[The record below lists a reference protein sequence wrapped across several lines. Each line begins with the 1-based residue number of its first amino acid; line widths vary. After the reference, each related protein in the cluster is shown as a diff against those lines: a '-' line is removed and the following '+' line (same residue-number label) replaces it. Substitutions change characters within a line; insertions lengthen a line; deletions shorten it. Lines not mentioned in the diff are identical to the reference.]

1 MSKNNMEFLDVLD
14 EKGNPLKISKPR
26 FQIHRDGDWHRTVH
40 VWILN
45 SRHELLLQKRS
56 AEKESFPNF
65 WDISCAGH
73 MAAGQTSVDAAIRE
87 AREELGMAIQEKDLE
102 YLLTLRSRSM
112 EHGGAFVDN
121 EISDVYLVKKDRAI
135 SEMRIQKEEISEV
148 KWIPVD
154 ILKEVLASERQ
165 DFAPHKEEYEKLFN
179 ILGTHFS
186 L

>member
-1 MSKNNMEFLDVLD
+1 M
-14 EKGNPLKISKPR
+14 
-26 FQIHRDGDWHRTVH
+26 
-40 VWILN
+40 
-45 SRHELLLQKRS
+45 
-56 AEKESFPNF
+56 
-65 WDISCAGH
+65 
-73 MAAGQTSVDAAIRE
+73 AGQEVLTRQSGKLG
-87 AREELGMAIQEKDLE
+87 EELGMAIQEKDLE
-102 YLLTLRSRSM
+102 YLFTLRSRSM

-179 ILGTHFS
+179 IL
-186 L
+186 

>member
-1 MSKNNMEFLDVLD
+1 MNPIELLDVVD
-14 EKGNPLKISKPR
+14 ELGNPLNLVKAR
-26 FQIHRDGDWHRTVH
+26 DLVHHDGDWHRTVH
-40 VWILN
+40 VWIIN
-45 SRHELLLQKRS
+45 PHRELLLQKRS
-56 AEKESFPNF
+56 SEKESFPNL

-73 MAAGQTSVDAAIRE
+73 IIAGQTSINAAIRE

-102 YLLTLRSRSM
+102 YLFTVKSRSM
-112 EHGGAFVDN
+112 QHGGTLVDN
-121 EISDVYLVKKDRAI
+121 EINDVYLVEKDRAI

-154 ILKEVLASERQ
+154 ILKEALASERQ